1 MTTPTTPKKPRS
13 LSFRTV
19 AQLVALAIAD
29 AAISLWVG
37 RQAYLWMPPQA
48 SAEAVLVDDLFG
60 FLTTIGSFIFLGVT
74 TALLYSV
81 LFQRADKYDISDG
94 PPVEGN
100 LLVEILWTT
109 IPLGL
114 VIWIATYSYQIYD
127 QMAILGP
134 MEHMNHVP
142 QLGLMPPAEAATLPA
157 VPERTPIEVH
167 VRQWAWEFRY
177 PDQNIVSTE
186 LHLPVNERARLKLI
200 SEDVLH
206 GFYVPAFRV
215 KQDVIPG
222 STIDFG
228 FMPIR
233 EGRYRLRDSDYSGT
247 YFAANQGVV
256 VVESEEA
263 YQQWLAD
270 AAAQPLTEADNRAF
284 REFTKLG
291 DRPISA
297 GWKTVEP
304 APPPRVNFASSE
316 EDSYE

>member
-1 MTTPTTPKKPRS
+1 MTTPTTQKEPRS

-19 AQLVALAIAD
+19 AQLIALLVAD
-29 AAISLWVG
+29 AAVSRWVG

-48 SAEAVLVDDLFG
+48 SAEALLVDDLFG
-60 FLTTIGSFIFLGVT
+60 FLTTIGSFIFIGVSA
-74 TALLYSV
+74 ALLYSV

-134 MEHMNHVP
+134 RSHMNHVP
-142 QLGLMPPAEAATLPA
+142 SLALMPSAEAATLPA
-157 VPERTPIEVH
+157 VPEKTPIEVH
-167 VRQWAWEFRY
+167 VRQWAWEFYY
-177 PDQNIVSTE
+177 PDQEITSTE
-186 LHLPVNERARLKLI
+186 LHLPVNERARLVLI

-206 GFYVPAFRV
+206 GFYIPAFRV

-222 STIDFG
+222 SSIDFG
-228 FMPIR
+228 FTPIR

-247 YFAANQGVV
+247 YFAANQGTV
-256 VVESEEA
+256 VVESAEA

-270 AAAQPLTEADNRAF
+270 AAERPLTVADNRAY
-284 REFTKLG
+284 REFSKSVE
-291 DRPISA
+291 RPISL
-297 GWKTVEP
+297 GWKSVEP
-304 APPPRVNFASSE
+304 APPPRVNYASA
-316 EDSYE
+316 ED